1 MIYFDNASTTRVRQ
15 EAVDIM
21 VKAMREDFANP
32 SALHSFGHRVEKEVE
47 TARQKVSNALGVS
60 TNEIYFT
67 SCGTE
72 GNNIAIATFDGSLG
86 EFIMTE
92 LEHSSVK
99 RAYENHNIKNLKI
112 LSVDKHGMISLD
124 ELRDSIN
131 ENTKL
136 VSIMH
141 VNNEIGII
149 NDIES
154 IGKIIKEKNP
164 NTLFHVDGIQGFGK
178 VPIDLKRSMVDMYT
192 ISGHKFHAPKGIGAI
207 YIKDG
212 VNLKPVLYGG
222 GQEKGMSS
230 GTENVPGILALGEM
244 AEIMSE
250 NLEKN
255 YENVSE
261 VKNYLIEKLETLG
274 DIIINSKGEH
284 HSPYILNVSLKDVRG
299 EVLLHYLESKK
310 IYVSTGSACNKNNVS
325 PIIQAIKVPKEYG
338 LGTVRISFSDESTV
352 EEAKEFF
359 LEFENAVNDIRSIV
373 GRR

>member
-21 VKAMREDFANP
+21 VKAMRDDFANP
-32 SALHSFGHRVEKEVE
+32 SALHSFGHRVEKEV
-47 TARQKVSNALGVS
+47 TAARQKVAAALGVS
-60 TNEIYFT
+60 EDEIYFT

-72 GNNIAIATFDGSLG
+72 GNNIAIATFHGSKG
-86 EFIMTE
+86 EFITTE

-99 RAYENHNIKNLKI
+99 RAYENHDIKNLKI
-112 LSVDKHGMISLD
+112 LTVDKHGKISLD

-131 ENTKL
+131 ENTKM
-136 VSIMH
+136 VSVMH

-149 NDIES
+149 NDIEA

-164 NTLFHVDGIQGFGK
+164 DILFHVDGIQGFGK
-178 VPIDLKRSMVDMYT
+178 VPLDLKKSLVDVYT
-192 ISGHKFHAPKGIGAI
+192 ISGHKFHAPKGIGAM
-207 YIKDG
+207 YIKEG
-212 VNLKPVLYGG
+212 VNLKPVIYGG

-230 GTENVPGILALGEM
+230 GTENVPGILAIGEM
-244 AEIMSE
+244 CEIMGE
-250 NLEKN
+250 NLEEN
-255 YENVSE
+255 YENVSK
-261 VKNYLIEKLETLG
+261 VKSYLIEKLETLG

-299 EVLLHYLESKK
+299 EVLLHYLESKEM
-310 IYVSTGSACNKNNVS
+310 YVSTGSACNKNNVS

-338 LGTVRISFSDESTV
+338 LGTVRISFSDESTID
-352 EEAKEFF
+352 EAKEFF
-359 LEFENAVNDIRSIV
+359 IEFERAVNDIRSIV

>member
-21 VKAMREDFANP
+21 VKAMRDDFANP
-32 SALHSFGHRVEKEVE
+32 SALHSFGHRVEKELTV
-47 TARQKVSNALGVS
+47 ARQKVAHALGVS
-60 TNEIYFT
+60 ANEIYFT

-72 GNNIAIATFDGSLG
+72 GNNIAIATFDGSSG
-86 EFIMTE
+86 EFITTE

-112 LSVDKHGMISLD
+112 LSVDKHGKISLD

-131 ENTKL
+131 ENTKM

-164 NTLFHVDGIQGFGK
+164 NTIFHVDGIQGFGK
-178 VPIDLKRSMVDMYT
+178 VPLDLKKALVDVYT
-192 ISGHKFHAPKGIGAI
+192 ISGHKFHAPKGIGAM
-207 YIKDG
+207 YIKEG
-212 VNLKPVLYGG
+212 VNLKPVIYGG

-230 GTENVPGILALGEM
+230 GTENVPGILAIGEM
-244 AEIMSE
+244 CEIMAE
-250 NLEKN
+250 NLEEN
-255 YENVSE
+255 YENVSK
-261 VKNYLIEKLETLG
+261 VKNYLIEKLESLG
-274 DIIINSKGEH
+274 DVIINSKGEH
-284 HSPYILNVSLKDVRG
+284 HSPYILNVSLKGVRG
-299 EVLLHYLESKK
+299 EVLLHYLESKEM
-310 IYVSTGSACNKNNVS
+310 YVSTGSACNKNNVS

-338 LGTVRISFSDESTV
+338 LGTVRISFSDESTM

-359 LEFENAVNDIRSIV
+359 VEFENAVNDIRSIV

>member
-21 VKAMREDFANP
+21 VKAMRDDFANP

-47 TARQKVSNALGVS
+47 VARQKVAHALDVS
-60 TNEIYFT
+60 ANEVYFT

-72 GNNIAIATFDGSLG
+72 GNNIAIATFHGSSG
-86 EFIMTE
+86 EFITTE

-99 RAYENHNIKNLKI
+99 RAYENHDIKNLKI
-112 LSVDKHGMISLD
+112 LSVDKHGKISLD

-131 ENTKL
+131 ENTKM
-136 VSIMH
+136 VSVMH

-149 NDIES
+149 NDIEA

-178 VPIDLKRSMVDMYT
+178 VPLDLKKAMVDVYT
-192 ISGHKFHAPKGIGAI
+192 ISGHKFHAPKGIGAM
-207 YIKDG
+207 YIKEG
-212 VNLKPVLYGG
+212 VNLKPVIYGG

-230 GTENVPGILALGEM
+230 GTENVPGILAIGEM
-244 AEIMSE
+244 CEIMSE

-255 YENVSE
+255 YENVSK
-261 VKNYLIEKLETLG
+261 VKNYLIEKLESLG
-274 DIIINSKGEH
+274 DVIINSKREH

-299 EVLLHYLESKK
+299 EVLLHYLESKEM
-310 IYVSTGSACNKNNVS
+310 YVSTGSACNKNNVS
-325 PIIQAIKVPKEYG
+325 PVIQAIKVPKEYG
-338 LGTVRISFSDESTV
+338 LGTVRISFSDESTID
-352 EEAKEFF
+352 EAKEFF
-359 LEFENAVNDIRSIV
+359 VEFERAVNDIRSIV

>member
-15 EAVDIM
+15 EAVDRM

-47 TARQKVSNALGVS
+47 TARQKVANALGVS

-86 EFIMTE
+86 EFITTE

-359 LEFENAVNDIRSIV
+359 VEFENAVNDIRSIV